1 MGLKDKLAKASRA
14 TVTAQLRVGNVTA
27 AQATLAA
34 AQADGD
40 PDRVKAATAAVG
52 ACYEP
57 VVLTALHPAQMETL
71 LGKHPPTDEQRERS
85 KREQK
90 TQPMFNPDT
99 FVPALLAASI
109 ESDMTEDDWAEY
121 TTTGAMTAGEVAD
134 LFSKAWELN
143 YRVPDV
149 DLKKG

>member
-1 MGLKDKLAKASRA
+1 MGLKDKLAKAPRA
-14 TVTAQLRVGNVTA
+14 TVTAQLRVGNVA
-27 AQATLAA
+27 AARAVLAA

-40 PDRVKAATAAVG
+40 PDRVKAATTALG

-57 VVLTALHPAQMETL
+57 VVLTALHPAQMEAL
-71 LGKHPPTDEQRERS
+71 LGKHPPTDAQREQNRS
-85 KREQK
+85 V
-90 TQPMFNPDT
+90 FNPDT
-99 FVPALLAASI
+99 FIPALLAASI

-121 TTTGAMTAGEVAD
+121 TSTGAMTAGEVSS
-134 LFSKAWELN
+134 LFSTAWELN

>member
-14 TVTAQLRVGNVTA
+14 TVTAQLRIGNVTA
-27 AQATLAA
+27 ARAA
-34 AQADGD
+34 LVAAHADGD
-40 PDRVKAATAAVG
+40 PDRVKAATTAVE

-57 VVLTALHPAQMETL
+57 VVLTALHPARMETL
-71 LGKHPPTDEQRERS
+71 LGKHPPTEEQRE
-85 KREQK
+85 K
-90 TQPMFNPDT
+90 TKTVFNPDT

>member
-14 TVTAQLRVGNVTA
+14 TVTAQLRIGNVTA
-27 AQATLAA
+27 AQAALTA

-40 PDRVKAATAAVG
+40 PDRIKAATAAVG

-71 LGKHPPTDEQRERS
+71 LGKHPPTDEQRERTKS
-85 KREQK
+85 V
-90 TQPMFNPDT
+90 FNLDT

-121 TTTGAMTAGEVAD
+121 TSTGAMTAGEVAD